1 MLKMMDLFCGKLEDV
16 QGVETLEEAIF
27 YIRENW
33 CNDTDDVRIS
43 VVKDINAKRTVN
55 KYTIAIIDECGEYI
69 DIYGLFIK

>member
-1 MLKMMDLFCGKLEDV
+1 MLKMIDLFHGNLEDV
-16 QGVETLEEAIF
+16 QGVETLEEAVF
-27 YIRENW
+27 YIKENW

-43 VVKDINAKRTVN
+43 VVKDIGANRTVD